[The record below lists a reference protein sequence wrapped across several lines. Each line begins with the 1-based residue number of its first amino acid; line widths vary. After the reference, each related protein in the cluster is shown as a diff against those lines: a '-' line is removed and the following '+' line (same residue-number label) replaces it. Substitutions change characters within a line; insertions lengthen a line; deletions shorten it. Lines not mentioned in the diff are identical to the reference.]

1 MQENAET
8 SVLLQGDNQIITRK
22 YKVNAADEKGILR
35 ELDNIKANNER
46 MLDKVRVGS
55 GKLGLTLNQ
64 DEVMTSCEFIN
75 YGKLLK
81 FRDKTIPLEIKR
93 LSRVMSVTNG
103 QLPSFSANLSSTST
117 AALTICQYS
126 DSPVYSMLE
135 YSFFGALTFMLSMI
149 HSVVLGESYINTKT
163 NFKNPSLYKFVIG
176 YLYKD
181 PSLGGVSGMNCF
193 MLRGFPDPVTES
205 LSWWKMIYDNGNSLL
220 KELAMEAGNP
230 LLGPVDQRSFY
241 PLLGKPESL
250 NIPGAISYKTT
261 LKEEVRKGLRDHLP
275 RIHNTFLKEAINYN
289 FDNTHDTVNYIM
301 QIKPLFPIF
310 NSEFY
315 QSTFLKLAD
324 SVIGLFDN
332 SNTIQ
337 RIFSE
342 DFSVDIWE
350 VIRRSERD
358 SLKQLID
365 PRIGNFEY
373 FDFTDLNL
381 QHAQRIQSGHRRL

>member
-149 HSVVLGESYINTKT
+149 HSVVLHK
-163 NFKNPSLYKFVIG
+163 
-176 YLYKD
+176 
-181 PSLGGVSGMNCF
+181 
-193 MLRGFPDPVTES
+193 
-205 LSWWKMIYDNGNSLL
+205 
-220 KELAMEAGNP
+220 
-230 LLGPVDQRSFY
+230 
-241 PLLGKPESL
+241 
-250 NIPGAISYKTT
+250 
-261 LKEEVRKGLRDHLP
+261 H
-275 RIHNTFLKEAINYN
+275 
-289 FDNTHDTVNYIM
+289 
-301 QIKPLFPIF
+301 
-310 NSEFY
+310 
-315 QSTFLKLAD
+315 
-324 SVIGLFDN
+324 
-332 SNTIQ
+332 
-337 RIFSE
+337 
-342 DFSVDIWE
+342 
-350 VIRRSERD
+350 
-358 SLKQLID
+358 
-365 PRIGNFEY
+365 
-373 FDFTDLNL
+373 
-381 QHAQRIQSGHRRL
+381 